1 MHSPTT
7 YSTLHP
13 NFPNGM
19 AVTDHFLA
27 HNGSA
32 ESHVALT
39 PLTPLRISSGSRS
52 IPHPTKPKNDHTR
65 SKRKQKIECETSN
78 SGPGFDFDVSLP
90 SYNPDITEADSDND
104 ESSHLGRA
112 NRLAAVLLDSGKM
125 INSKF
130 NVVDQLGNSDGNKG
144 GTQRLRISRAARNR
158 TESVKALLTLK
169 YHWLQRSME
178 TLGDEVGHVGV
189 EGVYNPL
196 QVIRNRAV
204 RAKNHEPPPLA
215 FRSLPLACNA
225 FSVHNRHGKLGQ
237 KPWKLLWGLELSEM
251 VNDLLWRTAHWGELR
266 NSRGELWF
274 PKEAVK
280 YEQKHQGTEN
290 GNGKGKGHEKEKH
303 RKRSRLHDALFTD
316 KESDEL
322 EDINVHMIPIESTR
336 GSKVSLTKNLK
347 RRLYGSSGGAL
358 TAGVALASDS
368 DGPEVVLTDGNRTK
382 SSDSLSKVRIG
393 RIVRRGS
400 LEDTDNEMAVEF
412 DDLDE
417 QDENDENEPP
427 EENLQPPIIM
437 VNGAVDGEDNGA
449 ESGPSNGNS
458 GGISNG
464 NSTGASNGISNN
476 DSVGG
481 EYEGPPQSAEDITDG
496 EEPMPKTLQD
506 VLFSP
511 LHLRTNSE
519 QVDLSMEQEPQ
530 LQDPKD
536 PKETKETKETK
547 EAGPPVDVA
556 LERLASLGQEAKHAL
571 KLLHVNNNYLSMVC
585 PASMELIQSTCHEIL
600 QTEFGQL
607 FRAMININENQL
619 PAYENFYTG
628 FANESK
634 SLIHMAND
642 NYAVQIDNLL
652 SATDR
657 LIGEINTSLS
667 MDLRKVNEQLDKL
680 NRSLFGSVVIE
691 KLRSQDNSGFAN
703 GSSHKTLYFLL
714 ENTIVVVLRL
724 VWIVVNVY
732 KIFEFF
738 VKFVWRILTV
748 FC

>member
-1 MHSPTT
+1 
-7 YSTLHP
+7 
-13 NFPNGM
+13 M

-27 HNGSA
+27 HNGSS
-32 ESHVALT
+32 ESHVGLT
-39 PLTPLRISSGSRS
+39 PLTPLRISSGSRP
-52 IPHPTKPKNDHTR
+52 IPHPTKPRNDHTR
-65 SKRKQKIECETSN
+65 SKRKQRIECETSS

-90 SYNPDITEADSDND
+90 SYNSEITEADPEND
-104 ESSHLGRA
+104 DTSHLGRA

-130 NVVDQLGNSDGNKG
+130 NVVDQLGTSEGSRASA
-144 GTQRLRISRAARNR
+144 QRLRISRSARNR

-178 TLGDEVGHVGV
+178 TLGEETGHVGV

-204 RAKNHEPPPLA
+204 RAKHHEPPPLA

-225 FSVHNRHGKLGQ
+225 FSVHNWHGKLGQ
-237 KPWKLLWGLELSEM
+237 KPWKLLWGLELSEI

-274 PKEAVK
+274 PEEAPKHEEKE
-280 YEQKHQGTEN
+280 TEK
-290 GNGKGKGHEKEKH
+290 GNGKDKH

-322 EDINVHMIPIESTR
+322 EDINVHMIPIESTH
-336 GSKVSLTKNLK
+336 GSKVSLTTNLK
-347 RRLYGSSGGAL
+347 RRLYGSAGG
-358 TAGVALASDS
+358 ALASDS
-368 DGPEVVLTDGNRTK
+368 EGPEVVLSDNRTK

-393 RIVRRGS
+393 RTVRRGS

-417 QDENDENEPP
+417 QDENEPR

-437 VNGAVDGEDNGA
+437 VNGTVNGDVN
-449 ESGPSNGNS
+449 GNLNGNS
-458 GGISNG
+458 YGNLNGNPGSSNGTPKGPPNG
-464 NSTGASNGISNN
+464 NSSA
-476 DSVGG
+476 GG
-481 EYEGPPQSAEDITDG
+481 EYVKPLQSAELQDITDG
-496 EEPMPKTLQD
+496 EENLPKTLQD

-519 QVDLSMEQEPQ
+519 QVDLSMEE
-530 LQDPKD
+530 DP
-536 PKETKETKETK
+536 EVHETK

-556 LERLASLGQEAKHAL
+556 SQRLASLGQEAKYAL
-571 KLLHVNNNYLSMVC
+571 RVLHLNNNYLSMIC
-585 PASMELIQSTCHEIL
+585 PASMELIKSTCDEIL
-600 QTEFGQL
+600 QKECGQL

-680 NRSLFGSVVIE
+680 NRSLFGSVVIG

-714 ENTIVVVLRL
+714 ENTIVILLRL
-724 VWIVVNVY
+724 VWIVVNIY

-738 VKFVWRILTV
+738 VRFVWRILTV